1 MQWAVLTTK
10 VDLGIGV
17 IAAAAVDMRASLC
30 SGRRVLPAVARRL
43 AAVKVPM
50 EVVDRRFLS
59 CSTCLPASSSV

>member
-30 SGRRVLPAVARRL
+30 YVACSRRWHAGLQR
-43 AAVKVPM
+43 
-50 EVVDRRFLS
+50 
-59 CSTCLPASSSV
+59 